1 MTKTVGDKYLQ
12 ITHCEAGDVLGATQA
27 DTVTTVTEEGE
38 EKGVSPGKLQG
49 HKGHAV

>member
-1 MTKTVGDKYLQ
+1 MTKNAGDKYLR

-27 DTVTTVTEEGE
+27 DTVTTVMGEGRGE
-38 EKGVSPGKLQG
+38 GVSPGKLQG